1 MCTPIPEG
9 KIDSRQKREFNLEFC
24 RCRVIVEDTI
34 GIIKERW
41 PALGKVLSFNSNMKQ
56 CARYI
61 QALVALHNYIVR
73 NERDVDFYR

>member
-9 KIDSRQKREFNLEFC
+9 KINSQRKREFNSEFC
-24 RCRVIVEDTI
+24 RARVIVEDTI
-34 GIIKERW
+34 GIIKNRW
-41 PALGKVLSFNSNMKQ
+41 PPLKGELSFHSDMKK

-73 NERDVDFYR
+73 HERDVDFYR